1 MNVVAF
7 GEICYMLTPKGENSA
22 QLKNNKNINYAQST
36 ASEWIRYPATEGRT
50 PIRILWTRRC
60 ITKRAALKTLA
71 SHYRVHNMQRQPG
84 CPTHALLIAITP
96 RRRLNTPSPA
106 APTEDM
112 DSSCHRGSTWGSYSD
127 STWNTP
133 FAAYH
138 IEVRNKWDSWDSRGL
153 SRTQGNIEETGN
165 DKGARN
171 NMGTSCD
178 KGILSDKGGPSNTVV
193 LDSRAVAYRGSRF
206 FDDMGMSIYKILR
219 RMASQEDK
227 KKFYCREWAF
237 QKLAHCLDQRPVS
250 KTCGALLLGGP
261 GCGKTTF
268 CSELCW
274 PSQGPASRQQRA
286 LNRRLLCYHFL
297 QGHNE
302 KSLSLSEFV
311 RSLVT
316 QILNHSTESHKER
329 SMRRR
334 LAQESQKVDEA
345 GKCLSPKLVKNISY
359 EQNLSENCN
368 VPQESLYSNVFPEI
382 VASPSGDAKR
392 SSETPPIPSLPVNP
406 RTIIADAYLEKLKSD
421 PEIQIA
427 LRAKNI
433 ETNPDD
439 CLKRALLFPLLE
451 IDPPK
456 TSLFILIDSID
467 EHSFVYSN
475 STLTRS
481 KPRERSSQSKTIA
494 ELLANHHHL
503 FPQWLLLVCT
513 ARKQSKSIAKM
524 FTGFRKLSLDDL
536 RKSQVVRDVQQYI
549 LARLDQENS
558 LRQHISRDTAE
569 MLNQLHI
576 KSNGCFLYLEKVLDG
591 VSDNFIVL
599 REVREIPGTLNGLYL
614 WLCQRLFNRRQ
625 FAKVQPI
632 LNVILAAKCALSEPL
647 LFDIIKVYSPKMS
660 YDDFKKRFHLI
671 RRVIVVSKSGAMRL
685 FHHSFAEWLL
695 DIKHCTQKYLCNIF
709 HGHCILAMYYTL
721 HAKLL
726 NNQEIYDYA
735 FHLTRMEQYLSEKPS
750 QKWEN
755 SLEKTSTEIYSD
767 LKALQELTKNYEK
780 ELTYEME
787 NLETSFVET
796 ENSQNVDDSQANP
809 EVDDVKNESKFESIN
824 LKSPSSERNPIYA
837 EISKIKKGKRTKNT
851 NLPLESSPLQNDFNS
866 SATNSSTLQESTSKS
881 PLDVHTLTVLWLID
895 SGCNVEECLLEG
907 NEMAGV
913 NFGAFLPTDPK
924 VLKLL
929 LESGAMEQ
937 TDLDGCEYESQMSL
951 ASTSSE
957 QSPEPL
963 FDVHDLHGQAAL
975 HVAARLGQAQVVK
988 VLLEAG
994 ANADQADVDGWT
1006 PLRAA
1011 AWGGA
1016 ILRLVVELLVRHSCA
1031 LDSVD
1036 AENRT
1041 ALRAAAWSGHEEIV
1055 KILLQNGAN
1064 VNLTDHEGRTAL
1076 IAAAYMGH
1084 SEIVEHLLNFG
1095 ADINHADADGRTALS
1110 VAALCAPR
1118 SPGVNVVSTLL
1129 ERGATVDHKDKEGMT
1144 PLLVAA
1150 FEGHRDVC
1158 ELLLENEGD
1167 VDHCDHGGRSPLWAA
1182 ASMGHAPVV
1191 ALLLFWGCCIDS
1203 MDSEGRTVLSVAAA
1217 QGCVEVVRQLLDRGL
1232 DEQHRDNSGWTPL
1245 HYSAF
1250 EGHQEVCEALLEAG
1264 ARVDETDNEGKAP
1277 LALAAQGYFIQQ
1289 GANVETRDLEGR
1301 TPLHV
1306 SAWQGHTEMVN
1317 LLLTYGKAQVDACD
1331 LENRT
1336 ALHSASW
1343 QGHSDIVKML
1353 LEHGALPDHTC
1364 NQGATA
1370 LGIAAQEGHELCVV
1384 ALLEHG
1390 ADPNHSDACG
1400 RNALRVAAKSGHRGV
1415 VRLLEEYNA
1424 RSHKMAHTSS
1434 SANSITSASTAETKP
1449 SCAILYPGTGGV
1461 SDWSDQQRR
1470 SMVSLGNHSSNSKS
1484 SSNLTGSSHSSRH
1497 GDRQRETTQ
1506 STQPMSFTQQLQQCS
1521 RGGKTRPLSKL
1532 LSPLQSEPQSPIYAS
1547 PPLSPVHDAPN
1558 MFGAMNIYQPV
1569 LRHNNF
1575 AKAPDTHFARD
1586 THMRIILGN
1595 SSSSPFS
1602 KDKKSD
1608 QTENSNSKSSSF
1620 CFFDSNQKP
1629 KRNGIVTNPALRLVA
1644 NVKNGLDTAAA
1655 NLRKSASGANPASK
1669 TNSFHWRKET
1679 PL

>member
-1 MNVVAF
+1 MTN
-7 GEICYMLTPKGENSA
+7 
-22 QLKNNKNINYAQST
+22 
-36 ASEWIRYPATEGRT
+36 
-50 PIRILWTRRC
+50 
-60 ITKRAALKTLA
+60 
-71 SHYRVHNMQRQPG
+71 
-84 CPTHALLIAITP
+84 
-96 RRRLNTPSPA
+96 
-106 APTEDM
+106 ED
-112 DSSCHRGSTWGSYSD
+112 R
-127 STWNTP
+127 
-133 FAAYH
+133 
-138 IEVRNKWDSWDSRGL
+138 
-153 SRTQGNIEETGN
+153 
-165 DKGARN
+165 
-171 NMGTSCD
+171 
-178 KGILSDKGGPSNTVV
+178 
-193 LDSRAVAYRGSRF
+193 
-206 FDDMGMSIYKILR
+206 
-219 RMASQEDK
+219 
-227 KKFYCREWAF
+227 KKFHCREWAF
-237 QKLAHCLDQRPVS
+237 QKLSHCLDQRPIS

-274 PSQGPASRQQRA
+274 PSQGPSGRQQRA

-329 SMRRR
+329 SMRRK
-334 LAQESQKVDEA
+334 LAETEKNEA
-345 GKCLSPKLVKNISY
+345 VKNEKITNSDC
-359 EQNLSENCN
+359 LTLDSESDYSLKTADNSL
-368 VPQESLYSNVFPEI
+368 QENFYSNVNVLDKKEKNVPNL
-382 VASPSGDAKR
+382 
-392 SSETPPIPSLPVNP
+392 PINP
-406 RTIIADAYLEKLKSD
+406 RTLIADAYLDKLKSD
-421 PEIQIA
+421 SEIQIA

-433 ETNPDD
+433 ENNPDD

-481 KPRERSSQSKTIA
+481 KPRERSSQSRTIA

-614 WLCQRLFNRRQ
+614 WLSQRLFNRRQ
-625 FAKVQPI
+625 FAKVQPL
-632 LNVILAAKCALSEPL
+632 LNVILAAKCALNETL
-647 LFDIIKVYSPKMS
+647 LYDIVKIYNNKITLE
-660 YDDFKKRFHLI
+660 DFKKRFYLLRRILI
-671 RRVIVVSKSGAMRL
+671 VSRNGTIRL
-685 FHHSFAEWLL
+685 FHHSFSEWLL

-721 HAKLL
+721 HAKYL

-735 FHLTRMEQYLSEKPS
+735 FHLTRMEQYLNEKPENKTNLVYKMS
-750 QKWEN
+750 QERN
-755 SLEKTSTEIYSD
+755 AITDSLEKTNTEIYSD
-767 LKALQELTKNYEK
+767 LKALRELVKN
-780 ELTYEME
+780 
-787 NLETSFVET
+787 ET
-796 ENSQNVDDSQANP
+796 ENLDNIENLDLDDNQEKLDSSFIENTQQSTEN
-809 EVDDVKNESKFESIN
+809 NESF
-824 LKSPSSERNPIYA
+824 PIYA
-837 EISKIKKGKRTKNT
+837 EIKKEKTQKHHHHHRKDKKSIESIEIKPDNT
-851 NLPLESSPLQNDFNS
+851 QNPNLTQPNQN
-866 SATNSSTLQESTSKS
+866 LI
-881 PLDVHTLTVLWLID
+881 DVHTLTVLWMIL

-924 VLKLL
+924 VMRLL
-929 LESGAMEQ
+929 LEAGAVEQ
-937 TDLDGCEYESQMSL
+937 GDSEGCDYESQISL
-951 ASTSSE
+951 ATTSSE
-957 QSPEPL
+957 PSPEPI
-963 FDVHDLHGQAAL
+963 FDLQDIHGQAAL
-975 HVAARLGQAQVVK
+975 HVAARLGQAHVVK

-1011 AWGGA
+1011 AWGGHTE
-1016 ILRLVVELLVRHSCA
+1016 VVELLVKHGCT
-1031 LDSVD
+1031 LDSMD

-1055 KILLQNGAN
+1055 RILLQNGAK

-1084 SEIVEHLLNFG
+1084 SEIVEHLLDFG
-1095 ADINHADADGRTALS
+1095 ANINHADADGRTALS

-1118 SPGVNVVSTLL
+1118 SPGTSVVSTLL
-1129 ERGATVDHKDKEGMT
+1129 ERNASVDHKDNEGMT
-1144 PLLVAA
+1144 PLLVAS
-1150 FEGHRDVC
+1150 FEGHKDVC
-1158 ELLLENEGD
+1158 ELLLENEAD
-1167 VDHCDHGGRSPLWAA
+1167 VDHCDNSGRSPLWAA

-1245 HYSAF
+1245 HYAAF
-1250 EGHQEVCEALLEAG
+1250 EGHQDVCEALLEAG
-1264 ARVDETDNEGKAP
+1264 ARIEETDNEGKAP
-1277 LALAAQGYFIQQ
+1277 LVLAAQGGHTALVNAFLEKHKAPCDQRPHDGKTALRLAALEGHYDVVQLLMSNGADIDSKDADGRSTLYVLSLDNRLAMAKYFIQQ
-1289 GANVETRDLEGR
+1289 GGDVETRDLEGR

-1306 SAWQGHTEMVN
+1306 ASWQGHTEMVS
-1317 LLLTYGKAQVDACD
+1317 LLLTVGRADVDACD

-1343 QGHSDIVKML
+1343 QGHSDIVKLL
-1353 LEHGALPDHTC
+1353 LENGAIPDHTC

-1415 VRLLEEYNA
+1415 VRLLEEYNV
-1424 RSHKMAHTSS
+1424 RSHKTTAHTSS
-1434 SANSITSASTAETKP
+1434 SANSITTSGSAESKP
-1449 SCAILYPGTGGV
+1449 MNLYPGVEWGE
-1461 SDWSDQQRR
+1461 QQRR

-1484 SSNLTGSSHSSRH
+1484 SSNLTGSSQSSRH
-1497 GDRQRETTQ
+1497 GERQKVENA
-1506 STQPMSFTQQLQQCS
+1506 QPVQPLSFTQQLQQCS
-1521 RGGKTRPLSKL
+1521 RGAKTRPLSKL

-1547 PPLSPVHDAPN
+1547 PPLSPVHDTPN
-1558 MFGAMNIYQPV
+1558 MFSAMNIYQPV

-1595 SSSSPFS
+1595 SSAGVGN
-1602 KDKKSD
+1602 KNDKKSG
-1608 QTENSNSKSSSF
+1608 SSA
-1620 CFFDSNQKP
+1620 DSSGGNNKQ

-1644 NVKNGLDTAAA
+1644 NVKNGLDNAAA
-1655 NLRKSASGANPASK
+1655 NLRKSASGANPSTK

>member
-1 MNVVAF
+1 
-7 GEICYMLTPKGENSA
+7 
-22 QLKNNKNINYAQST
+22 
-36 ASEWIRYPATEGRT
+36 
-50 PIRILWTRRC
+50 
-60 ITKRAALKTLA
+60 
-71 SHYRVHNMQRQPG
+71 
-84 CPTHALLIAITP
+84 
-96 RRRLNTPSPA
+96 
-106 APTEDM
+106 
-112 DSSCHRGSTWGSYSD
+112 
-127 STWNTP
+127 
-133 FAAYH
+133 
-138 IEVRNKWDSWDSRGL
+138 
-153 SRTQGNIEETGN
+153 
-165 DKGARN
+165 
-171 NMGTSCD
+171 
-178 KGILSDKGGPSNTVV
+178 
-193 LDSRAVAYRGSRF
+193 
-206 FDDMGMSIYKILR
+206 MS
-219 RMASQEDK
+219 QHDDK

-237 QKLAHCLDQRPVS
+237 QKLSHCLDQRPVS
-250 KTCGALLLGGP
+250 KTCGALLLGGS

-274 PSQGPASRQQRA
+274 PSQGPSGRQQRA

-329 SMRRR
+329 SMRRKM
-334 LAQESQKVDEA
+334 AQEAKVEEE
-345 GKCLSPKLVKNISY
+345 KNISY
-359 EQNLSENCN
+359 EQNLSENCSL
-368 VPQESLYSNVFPEI
+368 PQESLYSNVY
-382 VASPSGDAKR
+382 ADSLLSPTLESKKSDV
-392 SSETPPIPSLPVNP
+392 PPIPNLPVNP
-406 RTIIADAYLEKLKSD
+406 RTLIADAYLEKLKSD

-433 ETNPDD
+433 ELNPDD

-625 FAKVQPI
+625 FAKVQQL
-632 LNVILAAKCALSEPL
+632 LNVILAAKCAINEPL
-647 LFDIIKVYSPKMS
+647 LYDIIKVYNPKMS
-660 YDDFKKRFHLI
+660 HDDFKKRFNLL
-671 RRVIVVSKSGAMRL
+671 RRIIVVGKTGAIRL

-721 HAKLL
+721 HAKYL

-735 FHLTRMEQYLSEKPS
+735 FHLTRMEQYLNEKPTQKCPTLMYKLS
-750 QKWEN
+750 QEKHNLSQGEN

-767 LKALQELTKNYEK
+767 LKALQELTKYEEK
-780 ELTYEME
+780 EMTGLD
-787 NLETSFVET
+787 TSFIET
-796 ENSQNVDDSQANP
+796 ENSLE
-809 EVDDVKNESKFESIN
+809 EVTDKFDNIN
-824 LKSPSSERNPIYA
+824 LKSPTVDKNPIYA
-837 EISKIKKGKRTKNT
+837 EVNKVKKSDLSKPHDISA
-851 NLPLESSPLQNDFNS
+851 PAANDAS
-866 SATNSSTLQESTSKS
+866 TVSSTLEASKNA
-881 PLDVHTLTVLWLID
+881 LDVHTLTVLWLIL

-913 NFGAFLPTDPK
+913 NFGAFLPTDQK

-929 LESGAMEQ
+929 LEAGAVEQ
-937 TDLDGCEYESQMSL
+937 TDVEGCEYESQMSL
-951 ASTSSE
+951 ASSSSE

-963 FDVHDLHGQAAL
+963 FDLHDLHGQAAL

-1011 AWGGA
+1011 AWGGHTE
-1016 ILRLVVELLVRHSCA
+1016 VVELLVNHGCV

-1055 KILLQNGAN
+1055 KILLQNGAD

-1084 SEIVEHLLNFG
+1084 SEIVEHLLDFG
-1095 ADINHADADGRTALS
+1095 ADVDHADADGRTALS

-1118 SPGVNVVSTLL
+1118 TPGVNVVSTLL
-1129 ERGATVDHKDKEGMT
+1129 ERCATVDHKDKEGMT
-1144 PLLVAA
+1144 PLLVAS
-1150 FEGHRDVC
+1150 FEGHKDVC
-1158 ELLLENEGD
+1158 ELLLENEAD
-1167 VDHCDHGGRSPLWAA
+1167 VDHCDHSGRSPLWAA

-1245 HYSAF
+1245 HYAAF
-1250 EGHQEVCEALLEAG
+1250 EGHQDVCEALLEAG
-1264 ARVDETDNEGKAP
+1264 ARIDETDNEGKAP
-1277 LALAAQGYFIQQ
+1277 LALAAQGGHAALVSMFLDKYNAPIDQRPHDGKTALRLAALEGHYEVVQLLIAHGADIDSKDADGRSTLYVLALDNRLAMSKYFIQQ
-1289 GANVETRDLEGR
+1289 GADVETRDLEGR

-1306 SAWQGHTEMVN
+1306 SAWQGHTEMVS
-1317 LLLTYGKAQVDACD
+1317 LLLTYGKCQVDACD

-1343 QGHSDIVKML
+1343 QGHSDIVKLL

-1449 SCAILYPGTGGV
+1449 SCAVLYPGNA
-1461 SDWSDQQRR
+1461 DWCEQQRR

-1506 STQPMSFTQQLQQCS
+1506 NSQPMSFTQQLQQCS

-1547 PPLSPVHDAPN
+1547 PPLSPVHDTPN

-1595 SSSSPFS
+1595 ASGAAVGN
-1602 KDKKSD
+1602 KDKKEQSH
-1608 QTENSNSKSSSF
+1608 ESNSKSSS
-1620 CFFDSNQKP
+1620 QKP

-1655 NLRKSASGANPASK
+1655 NLRKSTSGANPSTK

>member
-1 MNVVAF
+1 MA
-7 GEICYMLTPKGENSA
+7 
-22 QLKNNKNINYAQST
+22 
-36 ASEWIRYPATEGRT
+36 
-50 PIRILWTRRC
+50 
-60 ITKRAALKTLA
+60 
-71 SHYRVHNMQRQPG
+71 
-84 CPTHALLIAITP
+84 
-96 RRRLNTPSPA
+96 
-106 APTEDM
+106 ED
-112 DSSCHRGSTWGSYSD
+112 R
-127 STWNTP
+127 
-133 FAAYH
+133 
-138 IEVRNKWDSWDSRGL
+138 
-153 SRTQGNIEETGN
+153 
-165 DKGARN
+165 
-171 NMGTSCD
+171 
-178 KGILSDKGGPSNTVV
+178 
-193 LDSRAVAYRGSRF
+193 
-206 FDDMGMSIYKILR
+206 
-219 RMASQEDK
+219 

-237 QKLAHCLDQRPVS
+237 QKLLHCLDQRPVS
-250 KTCGALLLGGP
+250 KTCGALLLGSS

-274 PSQGPASRQQRA
+274 PSQGPSGRQQRA
-286 LNRRLLCYHFL
+286 LNRRLMCYHFL

-316 QILNHSTESHKER
+316 QILNHSTESHRER
-329 SMRRR
+329 SMRRK
-334 LAQESQKVDEA
+334 LAQDKEKRGEN
-345 GKCLSPKLVKNISY
+345 LMSPKNNISY
-359 EQNLSENCN
+359 EHNLSENCN
-368 VPQESLYSNVFPEI
+368 LPQESLYSNVYSESLL
-382 VASPSGDAKR
+382 SPTLEAKR
-392 SSETPPIPSLPVNP
+392 VPDPVSIPNMPVSP
-406 RTIIADAYLEKLKSD
+406 RTVIADAYLEKLKSD

-433 ETNPDD
+433 ESNPDD

-456 TSLFILIDSID
+456 TSLFLIIDSID
-467 EHSFVYSN
+467 EHSFIYSN

-481 KPRERSSQSKTIA
+481 KPRERSSQSRTIA

-513 ARKQSKSIAKM
+513 AKKQSKSIAKM

-536 RKSQVVRDVQQYI
+536 RKTQVVRDVQQYI

-591 VSDNFIVL
+591 VAENFIVL

-625 FAKVQPI
+625 FAKVQPL
-632 LNVILAAKCALSEPL
+632 LNVILAAKCALNEAL
-647 LFDIIKVYSPKMS
+647 LFDIVKVNNSKITIE
-660 YDDFKKRFHLI
+660 DFKKRFNLLKK
-671 RRVIVVSKSGAMRL
+671 VIVISKNDTIRL

-721 HAKLL
+721 HAKVL

-735 FHLTRMEQYLSEKPS
+735 FHLTRMEQFLTEKPN
-750 QKWEN
+750 QKCPTLMYKFTQEKAGN

-767 LKALQELTKNYEK
+767 LKALQELTKTYEK
-780 ELTYEME
+780 ELAFELNNVETLESSFADT
-787 NLETSFVET
+787 ETSQNNLDET
-796 ENSQNVDDSQANP
+796 NFEAKLEAQFEN
-809 EVDDVKNESKFESIN
+809 IN
-824 LKSPSSERNPIYA
+824 LKSPVSDKNPIYA
-837 EISKIKKGKRTKNT
+837 EVNKLKKTSNQIYKNIEPSAPLMTTSCENNLLVTDYSNTASSLNNTTTSCTMLDGALT
-851 NLPLESSPLQNDFNS
+851 NKTGQHHI
-866 SATNSSTLQESTSKS
+866 
-881 PLDVHTLTVLWLID
+881 LDLHTLTVLWLIN

-913 NFGAFLPTDPK
+913 NFGAFLPTDQK
-924 VLKLL
+924 VLRLL
-929 LESGAMEQ
+929 LEAGAVEQ
-937 TDLDGCEYESQMSL
+937 QDVAGCDYESQMSL

-963 FDVHDLHGQAAL
+963 FDLQDLHGQAAL
-975 HVAARLGQAQVVK
+975 HVASRLGQAQVVK
-988 VLLEAG
+988 VLLESG
-994 ANADQADVDGWT
+994 ANADQADIDGWT

-1011 AWGGA
+1011 AWGGHTE
-1016 ILRLVVELLVRHSCA
+1016 VVELLVQHGCQ

-1055 KILLQNGAN
+1055 KILLQHGAS

-1084 SEIVEHLLNFG
+1084 SEIVDHLLDYG

-1118 SPGVNVVSTLL
+1118 TPGVSVVSTLL

-1144 PLLVAA
+1144 PLLVAS
-1150 FEGHRDVC
+1150 FEGHKDVC
-1158 ELLLENEGD
+1158 ELLLENESD
-1167 VDHCDHGGRSPLWAA
+1167 VDHCDNSGRSPLWAA

-1191 ALLLFWGCCIDS
+1191 ALLLFWGCAIDS

-1245 HYSAF
+1245 HYAAF

-1264 ARVDETDNEGKAP
+1264 ARIDETDNEGKAP
-1277 LALAAQGYFIQQ
+1277 LTLAAQGGHTVLVNLFIDKYNAPVDQRPHDGKTALRLAALEGHYDIVQILISHGGDMDSKDADGRSTLYVLALDNRLAMSKYFLQQ
-1289 GANVETRDLEGR
+1289 GADVETRDLEGR

-1306 SAWQGHTEMVN
+1306 SAWQGHTEMVS
-1317 LLLTYGKAQVDACD
+1317 LLLTYAKAQVDACD

-1343 QGHSDIVKML
+1343 QGHSDIVKIL

-1415 VRLLEEYNA
+1415 VRLLEDYNA
-1424 RSHKMAHTSS
+1424 RSHKINMSAHTSS
-1434 SANSITSASTAETKP
+1434 SANSIASTSTAETKP
-1449 SCAILYPGTGGV
+1449 SSAILYPVGGGE
-1461 SDWSDQQRR
+1461 WIDQQRR

-1497 GDRQRETTQ
+1497 GDRQREQ
-1506 STQPMSFTQQLQQCS
+1506 PQNTQPMSFTQQLQQCS

-1547 PPLSPVHDAPN
+1547 PPLSPVHDSPN
-1558 MFGAMNIYQPV
+1558 NAFGAMNIYQPV

-1575 AKAPDTHFARD
+1575 GKAPDTHFARD

-1595 SSSSPFS
+1595 STNSGIG
-1602 KDKKSD
+1602 KEKKGDDKPEK
-1608 QTENSNSKSSSF
+1608 ESNNKQ
-1620 CFFDSNQKP
+1620 SNQKS

>member
-1 MNVVAF
+1 MK
-7 GEICYMLTPKGENSA
+7 MT
-22 QLKNNKNINYAQST
+22 
-36 ASEWIRYPATEGRT
+36 
-50 PIRILWTRRC
+50 
-60 ITKRAALKTLA
+60 
-71 SHYRVHNMQRQPG
+71 
-84 CPTHALLIAITP
+84 
-96 RRRLNTPSPA
+96 
-106 APTEDM
+106 
-112 DSSCHRGSTWGSYSD
+112 SSD
-127 STWNTP
+127 
-133 FAAYH
+133 
-138 IEVRNKWDSWDSRGL
+138 
-153 SRTQGNIEETGN
+153 
-165 DKGARN
+165 
-171 NMGTSCD
+171 
-178 KGILSDKGGPSNTVV
+178 
-193 LDSRAVAYRGSRF
+193 
-206 FDDMGMSIYKILR
+206 
-219 RMASQEDK
+219 DK
-227 KKFYCREWAF
+227 KKFYCRDWAF
-237 QKLAHCLDQRPVS
+237 QKLSHCLDQRTIS
-250 KTCGALLLGGP
+250 KTCGVLLLGGS

-268 CSELCW
+268 CSELAW
-274 PSQGPASRQQRA
+274 PSTGPSGRQQRA

-329 SMRRR
+329 SIRRK
-334 LAQESQKVDEA
+334 LAQNTARSEVT
-345 GKCLSPKLVKNISY
+345 SPKTDEPKNISY
-359 EQNLSENCN
+359 EGNLSENC
-368 VPQESLYSNVFPEI
+368 VQESLYSNVNAEQLLSPTLESKKSDN
-382 VASPSGDAKR
+382 ASVMQN
-392 SSETPPIPSLPVNP
+392 LPVNP
-406 RTIIADAYLEKLKSD
+406 RTTIADAYLEKLKLD

-433 ETNPDD
+433 ELNPDD

-456 TSLFILIDSID
+456 QSLFILIDSID

-503 FPQWLLLVCT
+503 LPQWLLLVCT
-513 ARKQSKSIAKM
+513 AKKQSKSIAKM

-549 LARLDQENS
+549 LARLDEENS

-591 VSDNFIVL
+591 VSDSFIVL

-625 FAKVQPI
+625 FAKVQPL
-632 LNVILAAKCALSEPL
+632 LNVILAAKCALNESL
-647 LFDIIKVYSPKMS
+647 LHDIIKVYNPKITHE
-660 YDDFKKRFHLI
+660 DFKKRFGLLK
-671 RRVIVVSKSGAMRL
+671 RVIVVSKSGIIRL
-685 FHHSFAEWLL
+685 FHHSFADWLL
-695 DIKHCTQKYLCNIF
+695 DIKHCTQKFLCNIF
-709 HGHCILAMYYTL
+709 YGHCILAMYYTL

-735 FHLTRMEQYLSEKPS
+735 FHLTRMEQFLAEKPS
-750 QKWEN
+750 PKCPTLYKLTQESKN
-755 SLEKTSTEIYSD
+755 SNTLGTDSLEKSSTEIYAD
-767 LKALQELTKNYEK
+767 LKALQELTKHYEK
-780 ELTYEME
+780 DLNFELE
-787 NLETSFVET
+787 NLQLDTSFIETETS
-796 ENSQNVDDSQANP
+796 QNNLDSEKN
-809 EVDDVKNESKFESIN
+809 DVNVI
-824 LKSPSSERNPIYA
+824 LKSPTSEKDPIYA
-837 EISKIKKGKRTKNT
+837 SVNKIKKKEPPPTQPPDEQNACGPNDNDVPDVEDKQPT
-851 NLPLESSPLQNDFNS
+851 NLDQLHKMSDLTHKSTPINLDSVPNDLN
-866 SATNSSTLQESTSKS
+866 ASTASNNLDNAAKS
-881 PLDVHTLTVLWLID
+881 QGFDVHTLTVLWLIF
-895 SGCNVEECLLEG
+895 SGAHVEECLLEG
-907 NEMAGV
+907 NEMSGI
-913 NFGAFLPTDPK
+913 NFGAFLPTDQK

-929 LESGAMEQ
+929 LEAGAVEQ
-937 TDLDGCEYESQMSL
+937 VDADGCEYESQMSL
-951 ASTSSE
+951 VSSSSE
-957 QSPEPL
+957 ESPEPL
-963 FDVHDLHGQAAL
+963 FDLQDIHGQAAL

-1011 AWGGA
+1011 AWGGHTE
-1016 ILRLVVELLVRHSCA
+1016 VVELLVKHGCV
-1031 LDSVD
+1031 LDSMD

-1055 KILLQNGAN
+1055 KILLQNGSN

-1084 SEIVEHLLNFG
+1084 SEIVDHLLDYG

-1118 SPGVNVVSTLL
+1118 YSGEQKSPGTSVVATLL
-1129 ERGATVDHKDKEGMT
+1129 ERGAEVDHKDKEGMT
-1144 PLLVAA
+1144 PLLVAS
-1150 FEGHRDVC
+1150 FEGHKDVC
-1158 ELLLENEGD
+1158 ELLLENEAD

-1232 DEQHRDNSGWTPL
+1232 DELHRDNSGWTPL
-1245 HYSAF
+1245 HYAAF
-1250 EGHQEVCEALLEAG
+1250 EGHHDVCEALLEAG
-1264 ARVDETDNEGKAP
+1264 ARIDETDNEGKAP
-1277 LALAAQGYFIQQ
+1277 LALAAQGGHTNLVNLFIDKYGAPVNQRPHDGKTALRLAALEGHYDIVQILIAHGADVDVKDADGRSTLYVLALDNRLAMSKYFIQQ
-1289 GANVETRDLEGR
+1289 GADVETRDLEGR
-1301 TPLHV
+1301 TSLHV
-1306 SAWQGHTEMVN
+1306 SAWQGHTEMVA

-1415 VRLLEEYNA
+1415 VRLLEDYNA
-1424 RSHKMAHTSS
+1424 RTHQKAAHTSS

-1449 SCAILYPGTGGV
+1449 SCAVLYPGT
-1461 SDWSDQQRR
+1461 SEWSDQQRR
-1470 SMVSLGNHSSNSKS
+1470 SMISLGNHSSNSKS
-1484 SSNLTGSSHSSRH
+1484 SSNLTNSSHSSRH
-1497 GDRQRETTQ
+1497 GDRPRDTTQ
-1506 STQPMSFTQQLQQCS
+1506 NTQPMSFTQQLQQCS

-1547 PPLSPVHDAPN
+1547 PPLSPVHDVSSN
-1558 MFGAMNIYQPV
+1558 IFGAMNIYQPV

-1595 SSSSPFS
+1595 SSNSAYG
-1602 KDKKSD
+1602 KDKKGDASEAGN
-1608 QTENSNSKSSSF
+1608 TKSRQEHS
-1620 CFFDSNQKP
+1620 
-1629 KRNGIVTNPALRLVA
+1629 IVLNC
-1644 NVKNGLDTAAA
+1644 
-1655 NLRKSASGANPASK
+1655 
-1669 TNSFHWRKET
+1669 
-1679 PL
+1679 

>member
-1 MNVVAF
+1 M
-7 GEICYMLTPKGENSA
+7 
-22 QLKNNKNINYAQST
+22 
-36 ASEWIRYPATEGRT
+36 AT
-50 PIRILWTRRC
+50 
-60 ITKRAALKTLA
+60 
-71 SHYRVHNMQRQPG
+71 
-84 CPTHALLIAITP
+84 
-96 RRRLNTPSPA
+96 
-106 APTEDM
+106 
-112 DSSCHRGSTWGSYSD
+112 
-127 STWNTP
+127 
-133 FAAYH
+133 
-138 IEVRNKWDSWDSRGL
+138 
-153 SRTQGNIEETGN
+153 
-165 DKGARN
+165 
-171 NMGTSCD
+171 
-178 KGILSDKGGPSNTVV
+178 
-193 LDSRAVAYRGSRF
+193 
-206 FDDMGMSIYKILR
+206 
-219 RMASQEDK
+219 QEDK

-316 QILNHSTESHKER
+316 QILNHSTESHRER
-329 SMRRR
+329 SIRRR
-334 LAQESQKVDEA
+334 IAQEAQKTDEA
-345 GKCLSPKLVKNISY
+345 GKSLSPKLVKNISY
-359 EQNLSENCN
+359 EQNLSDNCSLPPEN
-368 VPQESLYSNVFPEI
+368 LYSNVYSENLL
-382 VASPSGDAKR
+382 SPSLESKK
-392 SSETPPIPSLPVNP
+392 SHETPPIPSLPINP
-406 RTIIADAYLEKLKSD
+406 RTVIADAYLEKLKSD

-433 ETNPDD
+433 ELNPDD

-475 STLTRS
+475 STLTRC

-591 VSDNFIVL
+591 VSDSFIVL

-625 FAKVQPI
+625 FAKVQPL
-632 LNVILAAKCALSEPL
+632 LNVILAAKCALNDAL
-647 LFDIIKVYSPKMS
+647 LYDIIKVYNPKVTS
-660 YDDFKKRFHLI
+660 EDFKKRYHLL
-671 RRVIVVSKSGAMRL
+671 RRVVVVSKGGTIRL

-721 HAKLL
+721 HAKVL

-735 FHLTRMEQYLSEKPS
+735 FHLTRMEQYLSEKPNQKCPTLMCKLTQEKNNAIS
-750 QKWEN
+750 QGDN

-767 LKALQELTKNYEK
+767 LKALQELTKNYER
-780 ELTYEME
+780 ELNLDTD

-796 ENSQNVDDSQANP
+796 EASQNNLDDCQFNLDLSLNKLEQKYEN
-809 EVDDVKNESKFESIN
+809 IN
-824 LKSPSSERNPIYA
+824 IKSPVSDKNPIYA
-837 EISKIKKGKRTKNT
+837 EINKSKKGKHHPKGKDMAQSIEN
-851 NLPLESSPLQNDFNS
+851 NALQNDLS
-866 SATNSSTLQESTSKS
+866 LSTSQDATKS
-881 PLDVHTLTVLWLID
+881 ALDNHTLTVLWLIN

-913 NFGAFLPTDPK
+913 NFGAFLPTDQK

-929 LESGAMEQ
+929 LEAGAVEQ
-937 TDLDGCEYESQMSL
+937 SDADGCDYESQMSL

-963 FDVHDLHGQAAL
+963 FDIHDMHGQAAL

-994 ANADQADVDGWT
+994 ANSDQADVDGWT

-1011 AWGGA
+1011 AWGGHTE
-1016 ILRLVVELLVRHSCA
+1016 VVELLVKHGCV

-1055 KILLQNGAN
+1055 KILLQNGAS

-1084 SEIVEHLLNFG
+1084 AEIVEHLLNFG

-1118 SPGVNVVSTLL
+1118 TPGASVVATLL
-1129 ERGATVDHKDKEGMT
+1129 ERGATVDHRDKEGMT
-1144 PLLVAA
+1144 PLLVAS

-1158 ELLLENEGD
+1158 ELLLENEAD

-1245 HYSAF
+1245 HYAAF
-1250 EGHQEVCEALLEAG
+1250 EGHLDVCEALLEAG

-1277 LALAAQGYFIQQ
+1277 LALAAQGGHTVLVNLFIDKYNAPVDQRPHDGKTALRLAALEGHYDIVQILVSNAADIDSKDADGRSTLYVLALDNRLAMSKYFLQQ
-1289 GANVETRDLEGR
+1289 GADVETRDLEGR

-1306 SAWQGHTEMVN
+1306 SSWQGHTEMVT

-1353 LEHGALPDHTC
+1353 LEHGAMPDHTC

-1424 RSHKMAHTSS
+1424 RSHKVAHTSS

-1449 SCAILYPGTGGV
+1449 SCAILYPSGSTG
-1461 SDWSDQQRR
+1461 DWSDQQRR

-1484 SSNLTGSSHSSRH
+1484 SSNLTGSSQSSRH
-1497 GDRQRETTQ
+1497 GDRQRENVQ
-1506 STQPMSFTQQLQQCS
+1506 NIQPMSFTQQLQQCT

-1547 PPLSPVHDAPN
+1547 PPLSPVNDPPN
-1558 MFGAMNIYQPV
+1558 VFDSFLGAMNIYQPV

-1595 SSSSPFS
+1595 TSGSPFS
-1602 KDKKSD
+1602 KDKKSETAQD
-1608 QTENSNSKSSSF
+1608 TQNSKS
-1620 CFFDSNQKP
+1620 SNQKP

-1644 NVKNGLDTAAA
+1644 NVKNGLDSAAA
-1655 NLRKSASGANPASK
+1655 NLRKSTSGANPASK

>member
-1 MNVVAF
+1 
-7 GEICYMLTPKGENSA
+7 
-22 QLKNNKNINYAQST
+22 
-36 ASEWIRYPATEGRT
+36 
-50 PIRILWTRRC
+50 
-60 ITKRAALKTLA
+60 
-71 SHYRVHNMQRQPG
+71 
-84 CPTHALLIAITP
+84 
-96 RRRLNTPSPA
+96 
-106 APTEDM
+106 
-112 DSSCHRGSTWGSYSD
+112 
-127 STWNTP
+127 
-133 FAAYH
+133 
-138 IEVRNKWDSWDSRGL
+138 
-153 SRTQGNIEETGN
+153 
-165 DKGARN
+165 
-171 NMGTSCD
+171 
-178 KGILSDKGGPSNTVV
+178 
-193 LDSRAVAYRGSRF
+193 
-206 FDDMGMSIYKILR
+206 
-219 RMASQEDK
+219 MAMHEDK

-334 LAQESQKVDEA
+334 LAQEASKVEEP
-345 GKCLSPKLVKNISY
+345 GKSLSSPKEHSDTSSL
-359 EQNLSENCN
+359 
-368 VPQESLYSNVFPEI
+368 PQEHLYSNVYVENI
-382 VASPSGDAKR
+382 LSPSLESKK
-392 SSETPPIPSLPVNP
+392 SVEVPPIPSLPVNP
-406 RTIIADAYLEKLKSD
+406 RTVIADAYLEKLKSD

-433 ETNPDD
+433 EMNPDD

-481 KPRERSSQSKTIA
+481 KPRDRTSQSKTIA

-591 VSDNFIVL
+591 VSDSFIVL

-625 FAKVQPI
+625 FSKVQPL
-632 LNVILAAKCALSEPL
+632 LNVILAAKCVLSEAL
-647 LFDIIKVYSPKMS
+647 LFDIIKVYNPKVTAE
-660 YDDFKKRFHLI
+660 DFKKRFHLL
-671 RRVIVVSKSGAMRL
+671 RRVIVVSKGGAIRL

-695 DIKHCTQKYLCNIF
+695 DIKHCTQKYLCNIH

-726 NNQEIYDYA
+726 SNQEIYDYA
-735 FHLTRMEQYLSEKPS
+735 FHLTRMEQYLGEKPS
-750 QKWEN
+750 QKCPTLVYKLSQEKGSTSQGEN

-780 ELTYEME
+780 ELSYDMD

-796 ENSQNVDDSQANP
+796 DNSQNNLEDSPFTLDQP
-809 EVDDVKNESKFESIN
+809 KVESKFETPN
-824 LKSPSSERNPIYA
+824 MKSPVSDKNPIYA
-837 EISKIKKGKRTKNT
+837 EINKSKK
-851 NLPLESSPLQNDFNS
+851 
-866 SATNSSTLQESTSKS
+866 TSKPKPAEMTTS
-881 PLDVHTLTVLWLID
+881 LETNTGKELQAPLSVAPSAPPEADSRNPLDLHTLVVLWLIN
-895 SGCNVEECLLEG
+895 SGANVEECLLEG

-913 NFGAFLPTDPK
+913 NFGAFLPTDQK
-924 VLKLL
+924 VLRLL
-929 LESGAMEQ
+929 LEAGAVEQ
-937 TDLDGCEYESQMSL
+937 VDVDGCDYESQMSL

-963 FDVHDLHGQAAL
+963 FDMHDIHGQAAL

-1011 AWGGA
+1011 AWGGHTE
-1016 ILRLVVELLVRHSCA
+1016 VVELLVKHGCS

-1055 KILLQNGAN
+1055 KILLEHGAD

-1084 SEIVEHLLNFG
+1084 SEIVEHLLNYG

-1118 SPGVNVVSTLL
+1118 QPGVNVVSTLL

-1144 PLLVAA
+1144 PLLVAS

-1158 ELLLENEGD
+1158 ELLLENEAD
-1167 VDHCDHGGRSPLWAA
+1167 VDHCDHSGRSPLWAA

-1245 HYSAF
+1245 HYAAF
-1250 EGHQEVCEALLEAG
+1250 EGHLDVCEALLEAG

-1277 LALAAQGYFIQQ
+1277 LALSAQGGHTALVNMFIEKYNAPVDQRPHDGKTALRLAALEGHYDIVQILLSHGADIDSKDADGRSTLYVLALDNRLAMSKYFIQQ
-1289 GANVETRDLEGR
+1289 GADVETRDLEGR

-1306 SAWQGHTEMVN
+1306 SSWQGHTEMVS

-1343 QGHSDIVKML
+1343 QGHSDIVKIL
-1353 LEHGALPDHTC
+1353 LENGAVPDHTC

-1449 SCAILYPGTGGV
+1449 SCAILYPGIGGGGGG
-1461 SDWSDQQRR
+1461 DWTDQQRR

-1484 SSNLTGSSHSSRH
+1484 SSNLTGSSQSSRH
-1497 GDRQRETTQ
+1497 GDLQRGENTQ
-1506 STQPMSFTQQLQQCS
+1506 NTQPLSFTQQLQQCT

-1595 SSSSPFS
+1595 TGSSPFT
-1602 KDKKSD
+1602 KEKKSD
-1608 QTENSNSKSSSF
+1608 QSHFENSNPKSKLFSGGGAPSAAAGGGGAGG
-1620 CFFDSNQKP
+1620 KP

>member
-1 MNVVAF
+1 M
-7 GEICYMLTPKGENSA
+7 
-22 QLKNNKNINYAQST
+22 
-36 ASEWIRYPATEGRT
+36 
-50 PIRILWTRRC
+50 
-60 ITKRAALKTLA
+60 TKTMAA
-71 SHYRVHNMQRQPG
+71 
-84 CPTHALLIAITP
+84 
-96 RRRLNTPSPA
+96 
-106 APTEDM
+106 
-112 DSSCHRGSTWGSYSD
+112 
-127 STWNTP
+127 
-133 FAAYH
+133 
-138 IEVRNKWDSWDSRGL
+138 
-153 SRTQGNIEETGN
+153 
-165 DKGARN
+165 
-171 NMGTSCD
+171 
-178 KGILSDKGGPSNTVV
+178 
-193 LDSRAVAYRGSRF
+193 
-206 FDDMGMSIYKILR
+206 
-219 RMASQEDK
+219 QEDK
-227 KKFYCREWAF
+227 KKFHCREWAF

-261 GCGKTTF
+261 GCGKTTL

-316 QILNHSTESHKER
+316 QILNHSTESHRER
-329 SMRRR
+329 SIRRR
-334 LAQESQKVDEA
+334 IAQESRKDESND
-345 GKCLSPKLVKNISY
+345 C
-359 EQNLSENCN
+359 C
-368 VPQESLYSNVFPEI
+368 VPNEHLYSNVYSDKALDLLET
-382 VASPSGDAKR
+382 K
-392 SSETPPIPSLPVNP
+392 TPPVPSLPVNP
-406 RTIIADAYLEKLKSD
+406 RTVIADAYLEKLKSD

-433 ETNPDD
+433 ELNPDD

-475 STLTRS
+475 STLTRC

-591 VSDNFIVL
+591 VSDSFIVL

-625 FAKVQPI
+625 FAKVQPL
-632 LNVILAAKCALSEPL
+632 LNVILAAKCALNEVL
-647 LFDIIKVYSPKMS
+647 LYDIIKVYNPKIGS
-660 YDDFKKRFHLI
+660 EDFKKRYHLLK
-671 RRVIVVSKSGAMRL
+671 RVVIVSKGGTVRL

-721 HAKLL
+721 HAKAL

-735 FHLTRMEQYLSEKPS
+735 FHLTRMEQYLGEKPNQKCPTLACKLTRDKNNGSS
-750 QKWEN
+750 QGENN

-767 LKALQELTKNYEK
+767 LKALRELSKTEEK
-780 ELTYEME
+780 ESDGE

-796 ENSQNVDDSQANP
+796 ETGQNNLDECSSNLIKIERQYENIKSPAS
-809 EVDDVKNESKFESIN
+809 EKNE
-824 LKSPSSERNPIYA
+824 NPIYA
-837 EISKIKKGKRTKNT
+837 EIDKSKKTRNQRDDGV
-851 NLPLESSPLQNDFNS
+851 
-866 SATNSSTLQESTSKS
+866 ATPKTAFDL
-881 PLDVHTLTVLWLID
+881 HTLTVLWMID

-913 NFGAFLPTDPK
+913 NFGAFLPTDQK
-924 VLKLL
+924 VMKLL
-929 LESGAMEQ
+929 LEAGAVEQ
-937 TDLDGCEYESQMSL
+937 IDADGCDYESQMSL
-951 ASTSSE
+951 ATTSSE

-963 FDVHDLHGQAAL
+963 FDLHDMHGQAAL

-988 VLLEAG
+988 VLLENG

-1011 AWGGA
+1011 AWGGHTE
-1016 ILRLVVELLVRHSCA
+1016 VVELLVQHGCA

-1036 AENRT
+1036 AEHRT

-1055 KILLQNGAN
+1055 KILLRRGADAN
-1064 VNLTDHEGRTAL
+1064 STDHEGRTAL

-1084 SEIVEHLLNFG
+1084 SDIVEHLLNAG
-1095 ADINHADADGRTALS
+1095 ADVDHADADGRTALS

-1118 SPGVNVVSTLL
+1118 APGASVVATLL
-1129 ERGATVDHKDKEGMT
+1129 ERSATVDHRDKEGMT
-1144 PLLVAA
+1144 PLLVAS
-1150 FEGHRDVC
+1150 FEGHKEVC
-1158 ELLLENEGD
+1158 ELLLENEAD

-1250 EGHQEVCEALLEAG
+1250 EGHVDVCEALLEAG
-1264 ARVDETDNEGKAP
+1264 AKIDETDNEGKAP
-1277 LALAAQGYFIQQ
+1277 LALASQGGHTALVNLFIDRYNAPVDQRPHDGKTALRLAALEGHYDIVQILASHGADLDSKDADGRSTLYVLALDNRLAMSKYFVQQ
-1289 GANVETRDLEGR
+1289 GADVETRDLEGR

-1306 SAWQGHTEMVN
+1306 SSWQGHTEMVS
-1317 LLLTYGKAQVDACD
+1317 LLLAYGKAQVDACD
-1331 LENRT
+1331 AENRT

-1343 QGHSDIVKML
+1343 QGHGDIVKLL
-1353 LEHGALPDHTC
+1353 LEHGAVPDHTC

-1370 LGIAAQEGHELCVV
+1370 LGIAAQEGHEACVV
-1384 ALLEHG
+1384 ALLEYG

-1415 VRLLEEYNA
+1415 VKLLEDYNA
-1424 RSHKMAHTSS
+1424 RSHKVAHTSS

-1449 SCAILYPGTGGV
+1449 SCAILYPTGGT

-1484 SSNLTGSSHSSRH
+1484 SSNLTGSSQSSRH
-1497 GDRQRETTQ
+1497 GDRPREIVQTTTQ
-1506 STQPMSFTQQLQQCS
+1506 PLSFTQQLQQCT

-1547 PPLSPVHDAPN
+1547 PPLSPVNDTPN
-1558 MFGAMNIYQPV
+1558 VFDSFLGAMNIYQPV

-1586 THMRIILGN
+1586 THMRIILGKERR
-1595 SSSSPFS
+1595 PEAA
-1602 KDKKSD
+1602 
-1608 QTENSNSKSSSF
+1608 TAEAAAG
-1620 CFFDSNQKP
+1620 NQKP

-1644 NVKNGLDTAAA
+1644 NVKNGFDTAAA
-1655 NLRKSASGANPASK
+1655 NLRKSTSGANPASK

>member
-1 MNVVAF
+1 MRRKLANEAKIRHENLQTNERS
-7 GEICYMLTPKGENSA
+7 EI
-22 QLKNNKNINYAQST
+22 
-36 ASEWIRYPATEGRT
+36 
-50 PIRILWTRRC
+50 
-60 ITKRAALKTLA
+60 
-71 SHYRVHNMQRQPG
+71 
-84 CPTHALLIAITP
+84 
-96 RRRLNTPSPA
+96 
-106 APTEDM
+106 
-112 DSSCHRGSTWGSYSD
+112 
-127 STWNTP
+127 
-133 FAAYH
+133 
-138 IEVRNKWDSWDSRGL
+138 
-153 SRTQGNIEETGN
+153 
-165 DKGARN
+165 
-171 NMGTSCD
+171 
-178 KGILSDKGGPSNTVV
+178 
-193 LDSRAVAYRGSRF
+193 LDSESDY
-206 FDDMGMSIYKILR
+206 
-219 RMASQEDK
+219 
-227 KKFYCREWAF
+227 
-237 QKLAHCLDQRPVS
+237 
-250 KTCGALLLGGP
+250 
-261 GCGKTTF
+261 
-268 CSELCW
+268 
-274 PSQGPASRQQRA
+274 
-286 LNRRLLCYHFL
+286 
-297 QGHNE
+297 
-302 KSLSLSEFV
+302 SLSMPK
-311 RSLVT
+311 
-316 QILNHSTESHKER
+316 ES
-329 SMRRR
+329 
-334 LAQESQKVDEA
+334 
-345 GKCLSPKLVKNISY
+345 N
-359 EQNLSENCN
+359 NLG
-368 VPQESLYSNVFPEI
+368 QESLYSNVYAEN
-382 VASPSGDAKR
+382 VL
-392 SSETPPIPSLPVNP
+392 SSSVEKTNQAPPIPNLPVNP
-406 RTIIADAYLEKLKSD
+406 RTLIADAYLEKLKSD
-421 PEIQIA
+421 SEIQIA

-433 ETNPDD
+433 ELNPDD

-467 EHSFVYSN
+467 EHSFIYSN

-481 KPRERSSQSKTIA
+481 KPRERSSQSRTIA

-576 KSNGCFLYLEKVLDG
+576 KRRSGD
-591 VSDNFIVL
+591 
-599 REVREIPGTLNGLYL
+599 PGTLNGLYL
-614 WLCQRLFNRRQ
+614 WLSQRLFNRRQ
-625 FAKVQPI
+625 FAKVQPL
-632 LNVILAAKCALSEPL
+632 LNVILAAKCALTEPL
-647 LFDIIKVYSPKMS
+647 LYDIIKVNNNKMS
-660 YDDFKKRFHLI
+660 LEDFKKRFYLLRRILI
-671 RRVIVVSKSGAMRL
+671 ISKSGTIRL

-721 HAKLL
+721 HAKYLS
-726 NNQEIYDYA
+726 NQEIYDYA
-735 FHLTRMEQYLSEKPS
+735 FHLSRMEQYLNEKPEQRCPNIVYKMNQDRNNYS
-750 QKWEN
+750 GN

-767 LKALQELTKNYEK
+767 LKALQELTKFDSTAYEK
-780 ELTYEME
+780 ELCFGLE
-787 NLETSFVET
+787 NVQTLDTSYVET
-796 ENSQNVDDSQANP
+796 ENSFGQNNLDQCPLNLDLNVARSSDT
-809 EVDDVKNESKFESIN
+809 NEDKFENIN
-824 LKSPSSERNPIYA
+824 LKSPTSDKQPKCPIYA
-837 EISKIKKGKRTKNT
+837 EVRKDKNKIVVDETKINNDLNSGGGENGANT
-851 NLPLESSPLQNDFNS
+851 
-866 SATNSSTLQESTSKS
+866 AKTSV
-881 PLDVHTLTVLWLID
+881 DVHTLTVLWLIF

-924 VLKLL
+924 VMKLL
-929 LESGAMEQ
+929 LEAGAVEQ
-937 TDLDGCEYESQMSL
+937 SDVEGCDYESQISL
-951 ASTSSE
+951 ATTSSE
-957 QSPEPL
+957 PSPEPI
-963 FDVHDLHGQAAL
+963 FDLQDIHGQAAL

-994 ANADQADVDGWT
+994 ANSDQADVDGWT

-1011 AWGGA
+1011 AWGGHTE
-1016 ILRLVVELLVRHSCA
+1016 VVELLVKHGCS
-1031 LDSVD
+1031 LDSMD

-1041 ALRAAAWSGHEEIV
+1041 ALRAASWSGHEEIV

-1084 SEIVEHLLNFG
+1084 SEIVEHLLDFG

-1118 SPGVNVVSTLL
+1118 SPGTSVVATLL
-1129 ERGATVDHKDKEGMT
+1129 ERGLA
-1144 PLLVAA
+1144 
-1150 FEGHRDVC
+1150 DVC
-1158 ELLLENEGD
+1158 ELLLENEAD

-1245 HYSAF
+1245 HYAAF
-1250 EGHQEVCEALLEAG
+1250 EGHQDVCEALVEAG
-1264 ARVDETDNEGKAP
+1264 ARIEETDNEGKAP
-1277 LALAAQGYFIQQ
+1277 LVLAAQGGHTALVNSFLDKYNAPCDQRPHDGKTALRLAALEGHYDVVQILLSNGADINSKDADGRSTLYVLSLDNRLAMAKYFLQQ
-1289 GANVETRDLEGR
+1289 GSDVETRDLEQGR

-1306 SAWQGHTEMVN
+1306 SAWQGHTEMVS
-1317 LLLTYGKAQVDACD
+1317 LLLTCGRAQVDACD

-1343 QGHSDIVKML
+1343 QGHSDIVKLL
-1353 LEHGALPDHTC
+1353 LEHGAVPDHTC

-1370 LGIAAQEGHELCVV
+1370 LGIAAQEGHETCVV

-1415 VRLLEEYNA
+1415 VRLLEEYNI
-1424 RSHKMAHTSS
+1424 RSHKVAAHTSS
-1434 SANSITSASTAETKP
+1434 SANSITSGSTSETKP
-1449 SCAILYPGTGGV
+1449 SSGGGGGGGLYPAAA
-1461 SDWSDQQRR
+1461 DWSDQQRR

-1484 SSNLTGSSHSSRH
+1484 SSNLTGSSQSSRH
-1497 GDRQRETTQ
+1497 GERQREPPPNTQ
-1506 STQPMSFTQQLQQCS
+1506 IQEISLQPLSFTQQLQQCS

-1595 SSSSPFS
+1595 LGNSAGN
-1602 KDKKSD
+1602 KADKKSNAD
-1608 QTENSNSKSSSF
+1608 SNITQSNS
-1620 CFFDSNQKP
+1620 KP

-1644 NVKNGLDTAAA
+1644 NVKNGLDNAAA
-1655 NLRKSASGANPASK
+1655 NLRKSASGANPSQK

>member
-1 MNVVAF
+1 M
-7 GEICYMLTPKGENSA
+7 S
-22 QLKNNKNINYAQST
+22 Q
-36 ASEWIRYPATEGRT
+36 
-50 PIRILWTRRC
+50 
-60 ITKRAALKTLA
+60 
-71 SHYRVHNMQRQPG
+71 H
-84 CPTHALLIAITP
+84 
-96 RRRLNTPSPA
+96 
-106 APTEDM
+106 
-112 DSSCHRGSTWGSYSD
+112 
-127 STWNTP
+127 
-133 FAAYH
+133 
-138 IEVRNKWDSWDSRGL
+138 
-153 SRTQGNIEETGN
+153 
-165 DKGARN
+165 
-171 NMGTSCD
+171 
-178 KGILSDKGGPSNTVV
+178 
-193 LDSRAVAYRGSRF
+193 
-206 FDDMGMSIYKILR
+206 DDR
-219 RMASQEDK
+219 

-237 QKLAHCLDQRPVS
+237 QKLSHCLDQRPVS
-250 KTCGALLLGGP
+250 KTCGALLLGGS

-274 PSQGPASRQQRA
+274 PSQGPSGRQQRA

-311 RSLVT
+311 RSLLT

-329 SMRRR
+329 SMRRKQ
-334 LAQESQKVDEA
+334 AQEKTENSENIDLYTEA
-345 GKCLSPKLVKNISY
+345 LSPTLDKKNEIPP
-359 EQNLSENCN
+359 
-368 VPQESLYSNVFPEI
+368 VPN
-382 VASPSGDAKR
+382 
-392 SSETPPIPSLPVNP
+392 LPVNP
-406 RTIIADAYLEKLKSD
+406 RTLIADAYLEKLKSD

-433 ETNPDD
+433 ELNPDD

-625 FAKVQPI
+625 FAKVQQL
-632 LNVILAAKCALSEPL
+632 LNVILAAKCALNEAL
-647 LFDIIKVYSPKMS
+647 LFDIIKVYNPKITQ
-660 YDDFKKRFHLI
+660 DDFKKRFNLL
-671 RRVIVVSKSGAMRL
+671 RRIIVVSKSGAIRL

-721 HAKLL
+721 HAKFL

-735 FHLTRMEQYLSEKPS
+735 FHLTRMEQYLNEKPTQKCPTLMYKLS
-750 QKWEN
+750 QEKHNLSSQGEN
-755 SLEKTSTEIYSD
+755 SLEKTSTEIYAD
-767 LKALQELTKNYEK
+767 LKALQELTKYEEK
-780 ELTYEME
+780 EVTGA
-787 NLETSFVET
+787 LETSFIET
-796 ENSQNVDDSQANP
+796 ENSLEEITDKFDNV
-809 EVDDVKNESKFESIN
+809 N
-824 LKSPSSERNPIYA
+824 LKSPTADKNPIYA
-837 EISKIKKGKRTKNT
+837 EVNKIKKTEMTKPDDPST
-851 NLPLESSPLQNDFNS
+851 V
-866 SATNSSTLQESTSKS
+866 SSTLEPNKTI
-881 PLDVHTLTVLWLID
+881 DVHTLTVLWLIL

-929 LESGAMEQ
+929 LEAGAVEQ
-937 TDLDGCEYESQMSL
+937 PDVEGCEYESQMSL

-963 FDVHDLHGQAAL
+963 FDLHDLHGQAAL

-994 ANADQADVDGWT
+994 ANADQANVDGWT

-1011 AWGGA
+1011 AWGGHTE
-1016 ILRLVVELLVRHSCA
+1016 VVELLVDHGCA

-1055 KILLQNGAN
+1055 KILLQHGAD

-1084 SEIVEHLLNFG
+1084 SEIVEHLLDFG
-1095 ADINHADADGRTALS
+1095 ADVNHADADGRTALS

-1118 SPGVNVVSTLL
+1118 TPGVNVVSTLL

-1144 PLLVAA
+1144 PLLVAS
-1150 FEGHRDVC
+1150 FEGHKDVC
-1158 ELLLENEGD
+1158 ELLLENEAD
-1167 VDHCDHGGRSPLWAA
+1167 VDHCDHSGRSPLWAA

-1245 HYSAF
+1245 HYAAF
-1250 EGHQEVCEALLEAG
+1250 EGHQDVCEALLEAG
-1264 ARVDETDNEGKAP
+1264 ARIDETDNEGKAP
-1277 LALAAQGYFIQQ
+1277 LALASQGGHAALVSIFLDKYNAPIDQRPHDGKTALRLAALEGHYEVVQLLTTHGADIDSKDADGRSTLYVLALDNRLAMSKYFIQQ
-1289 GANVETRDLEGR
+1289 GADVETRDLEGR

-1306 SAWQGHTEMVN
+1306 SAWQGHTEMVS
-1317 LLLTYGKAQVDACD
+1317 LLLTYGKCQVDACD

-1343 QGHSDIVKML
+1343 QGHSDIVKLL

-1449 SCAILYPGTGGV
+1449 SCAVLYPGNA
-1461 SDWSDQQRR
+1461 DWCDQQRR

-1497 GDRQRETTQ
+1497 GDRQRENSQ
-1506 STQPMSFTQQLQQCS
+1506 NSQPMSFTQQLQQCT

-1547 PPLSPVHDAPN
+1547 PPLSPVHDTPN
-1558 MFGAMNIYQPV
+1558 MFDFTGGMNIYQPV

-1575 AKAPDTHFARD
+1575 AKAPDMHFARD

-1595 SSSSPFS
+1595 SSSALVGKS
-1602 KDKKSD
+1602 DKKND
-1608 QTENSNSKSSSF
+1608 QNQESNSKSSS
-1620 CFFDSNQKP
+1620 QKP

-1655 NLRKSASGANPASK
+1655 NLRKSTSGANPSTK

>member
-1 MNVVAF
+1 MK
-7 GEICYMLTPKGENSA
+7 M
-22 QLKNNKNINYAQST
+22 
-36 ASEWIRYPATEGRT
+36 
-50 PIRILWTRRC
+50 
-60 ITKRAALKTLA
+60 
-71 SHYRVHNMQRQPG
+71 
-84 CPTHALLIAITP
+84 
-96 RRRLNTPSPA
+96 
-106 APTEDM
+106 
-112 DSSCHRGSTWGSYSD
+112 SSG
-127 STWNTP
+127 
-133 FAAYH
+133 
-138 IEVRNKWDSWDSRGL
+138 
-153 SRTQGNIEETGN
+153 
-165 DKGARN
+165 
-171 NMGTSCD
+171 
-178 KGILSDKGGPSNTVV
+178 
-193 LDSRAVAYRGSRF
+193 
-206 FDDMGMSIYKILR
+206 
-219 RMASQEDK
+219 EDK
-227 KKFYCREWAF
+227 KKFYCRDWAF
-237 QKLAHCLDQRPVS
+237 QKLSHCLDQRTVS
-250 KTCGALLLGGP
+250 KTCGVLLLGGS
-261 GCGKTTF
+261 GCGKTTL
-268 CSELCW
+268 CTELAY
-274 PSQGPASRQQRA
+274 PSSGPTGRQQRA

-329 SMRRR
+329 SIRRKQ
-334 LAQESQKVDEA
+334 AAKVLE
-345 GKCLSPKLVKNISY
+345 GGSNNIGY
-359 EQNLSENCN
+359 EQNITSNSEG
-368 VPQESLYSNVFPEI
+368 LYSNI
-382 VASPSGDAKR
+382 SPNTDTKKSIDL
-392 SSETPPIPSLPVNP
+392 PINP
-406 RTIIADAYLEKLKSD
+406 RTTIADAYLEKLKLD

-433 ETNPDD
+433 EQNPDD

-456 TSLFILIDSID
+456 QSLFILIDSID

-503 FPQWLLLVCT
+503 LPQWLLLVCT
-513 ARKQSKSIAKM
+513 AKKQSKSIAKM

-625 FAKVQPI
+625 FSKVQPL
-632 LNVILAAKCALSEPL
+632 LNVILAAKCALSETL
-647 LFDIIKVYSPKMS
+647 LFDIIKVYNPKVTS
-660 YDDFKKRFHLI
+660 EDFKKRFSLL
-671 RRVIVVSKSGAMRL
+671 RRVIIINKIGVISL
-685 FHHSFAEWLL
+685 FHHSFADWLL
-695 DIKHCTQKYLCNIF
+695 DIKHCTQKFLCNIF
-709 HGHCILAMYYTL
+709 NGHCILAMYYTL

-726 NNQEIYDYA
+726 NVQEIYDYA
-735 FHLTRMEQYLSEKPS
+735 FHLTRMEQFLSEKPS
-750 QKWEN
+750 QKCPTLFKLTQDGKN
-755 SLEKTSTEIYSD
+755 TSTLGTDSLEKTSTEIYAD

-780 ELTYEME
+780 DLNYELE
-787 NLETSFVET
+787 NLQLDTSFIETEPSTQQLQLDLELEKNDLNVNVNEIVNLVNARTPASDKDPIYASVNKIKKVET
-796 ENSQNVDDSQANP
+796 NNADAVA
-809 EVDDVKNESKFESIN
+809 VKNDLDNKEPKLQQTNLDQLHKMSDLTQKNTDIN
-824 LKSPSSERNPIYA
+824 LKTSTTNDLNLTSLTSTTTINTLANPQ
-837 EISKIKKGKRTKNT
+837 EQNKNT
-851 NLPLESSPLQNDFNS
+851 SNGF
-866 SATNSSTLQESTSKS
+866 
-881 PLDVHTLTVLWLID
+881 DVHTLTVLWLIY
-895 SGCNVEECLLEG
+895 SGANVEECLLEG
-907 NEMAGV
+907 NEMSGV
-913 NFGAFLPTDPK
+913 NFGAFLPTDQK

-929 LESGAMEQ
+929 LEAGAVEQ
-937 TDLDGCEYESQMSL
+937 QDGEGCGYESQMSL

-963 FDVHDLHGQAAL
+963 FDLQDIHGQAAL

-1011 AWGGA
+1011 AWGGHTE
-1016 ILRLVVELLVRHSCA
+1016 VVELLVKHGCS

-1036 AENRT
+1036 SENRT
-1041 ALRAAAWSGHEEIV
+1041 ALRAASWSGHEEIV
-1055 KILLQNGAN
+1055 RNLLHNGSN

-1084 SEIVEHLLNFG
+1084 SEIVEHLLEFG
-1095 ADINHADADGRTALS
+1095 ADINHPDADGRTALS

-1118 SPGVNVVSTLL
+1118 SPGTSVVSTLL
-1129 ERGATVDHKDKEGMT
+1129 ERGASVDHQDNEGMT
-1144 PLLVAA
+1144 PLLVAS

-1158 ELLLENEGD
+1158 EVLLENEAD
-1167 VDHCDHGGRSPLWAA
+1167 VDHCDRGGRSPLWAA

-1203 MDSEGRTVLSVAAA
+1203 MDAEGRTVLSVAAA

-1232 DEQHRDNSGWTPL
+1232 DELHRDNSGWTPL
-1245 HYSAF
+1245 HYAAF
-1250 EGHQEVCEALLEAG
+1250 EGHHDVCEALLEAG
-1264 ARVDETDNEGKAP
+1264 ARIDETDNEGKAP
-1277 LALAAQGYFIQQ
+1277 LALAAQGGHTVLVNMFIDKYGAPVNQRPHDGKTALRLAALEGHYDIVQILIANGADADVKDADGRSTLYVLALDNRLAMSKYFIQQ
-1289 GANVETRDLEGR
+1289 GADVETRDLEGR

-1306 SAWQGHTEMVN
+1306 SSWQGHTEMVS
-1317 LLLTYGKAQVDACD
+1317 LLLTYGKAQVDATD

-1353 LEHGALPDHTC
+1353 LDHRAMPDHTC

-1400 RNALRVAAKSGHRGV
+1400 RNAMRVAAKSGHRGV
-1415 VRLLEEYNA
+1415 VRLLEDYNA
-1424 RSHKMAHTSS
+1424 RSHQKVAHTSS

-1449 SCAILYPGTGGV
+1449 SCAVLYPG
-1461 SDWSDQQRR
+1461 SSEWPEHQRR
-1470 SMVSLGNHSSNSKS
+1470 STISLGNHSSNSKS
-1484 SSNLTGSSHSSRH
+1484 SSNLTNSSHSSRH
-1497 GDRQRETTQ
+1497 GDRQRGENAQ
-1506 STQPMSFTQQLQQCS
+1506 NTQPMSFTQQLQQCT
-1521 RGGKTRPLSKL
+1521 RGAKTRPLSKL

-1547 PPLSPVHDAPN
+1547 PPLSPVHDISSN
-1558 MFGAMNIYQPV
+1558 IFGAMNIYQPV

-1595 SSSSPFS
+1595 SGNSSAFGS
-1602 KDKKSD
+1602 KTDKKSD
-1608 QTENSNSKSSSF
+1608 NNADNSNSKS
-1620 CFFDSNQKP
+1620 SNQKP
-1629 KRNGIVTNPALRLVA
+1629 KRNGLVSNLNPALRLVA
-1644 NVKNGLDTAAA
+1644 NVKNGLDSAAQ
-1655 NLRKSASGANPASK
+1655 NLRKSTSGNNPSTK

>member
-1 MNVVAF
+1 MA
-7 GEICYMLTPKGENSA
+7 
-22 QLKNNKNINYAQST
+22 
-36 ASEWIRYPATEGRT
+36 
-50 PIRILWTRRC
+50 
-60 ITKRAALKTLA
+60 
-71 SHYRVHNMQRQPG
+71 
-84 CPTHALLIAITP
+84 
-96 RRRLNTPSPA
+96 
-106 APTEDM
+106 ED
-112 DSSCHRGSTWGSYSD
+112 R
-127 STWNTP
+127 
-133 FAAYH
+133 
-138 IEVRNKWDSWDSRGL
+138 
-153 SRTQGNIEETGN
+153 
-165 DKGARN
+165 
-171 NMGTSCD
+171 
-178 KGILSDKGGPSNTVV
+178 
-193 LDSRAVAYRGSRF
+193 
-206 FDDMGMSIYKILR
+206 
-219 RMASQEDK
+219 

-237 QKLAHCLDQRPVS
+237 QKLLHCLDQRPVS
-250 KTCGALLLGGP
+250 KTCGALLLGSS

-274 PSQGPASRQQRA
+274 PSQGPPGRQQRA

-329 SMRRR
+329 SMRRK
-334 LAQESQKVDEA
+334 LSQQKDKTE
-345 GKCLSPKLVKNISY
+345 CISPS
-359 EQNLSENCN
+359 QNASEEKA
-368 VPQESLYSNVFPEI
+368 QESLYSNI
-382 VASPSGDAKR
+382 YAGNLLSPNSEAKR
-392 SSETPPIPSLPVNP
+392 IPDPPPVSNVVPPNP
-406 RTIIADAYLEKLKSD
+406 RTVIADAYLEKLKAD

-467 EHSFVYSN
+467 EHSFIYSN

-481 KPRERSSQSKTIA
+481 KPRERSSQSRTIA

-513 ARKQSKSIAKM
+513 AKKQSKSIAKM

-536 RKSQVVRDVQQYI
+536 RKTQVVRDVQQYI

-591 VSDNFIVL
+591 VAENFIVL

-614 WLCQRLFNRRQ
+614 WLCQRLFNRKQ
-625 FAKVQPI
+625 FARVQPL
-632 LNVILAAKCALSEPL
+632 LNVILAAKCALNEAL
-647 LFDIIKVYSPKMS
+647 LFDVVKMNNS
-660 YDDFKKRFHLI
+660 KMTAEDFRKRFNLLKK
-671 RRVIVVSKSGAMRL
+671 VIVISRNGTIRL

-721 HAKLL
+721 HAKAL
-726 NNQEIYDYA
+726 NNQEIYDYV
-735 FHLTRMEQYLSEKPS
+735 FHLTRMEQFLSEKPNQKCPTLMYKLTQEKS
-750 QKWEN
+750 QNLEEN
-755 SLEKTSTEIYSD
+755 SLDKTSTEIYSD
-767 LKALQELTKNYEK
+767 LRALQELTKTYEK
-780 ELTYEME
+780 ELELNHME
-787 NLETSFVET
+787 ALESSFADT
-796 ENSQNVDDSQANP
+796 DTSQNNLDANF
-809 EVDDVKNESKFESIN
+809 EEKLEAKFENIH
-824 LKSPSSERNPIYA
+824 LKSPVSDKHPIYA
-837 EISKIKKGKRTKNT
+837 EVNKLNKTCNQISKNIEVSTNPIMITSCENNLLVNDYTNTASSSGHNLLTVFDDSVPTKI
-851 NLPLESSPLQNDFNS
+851 SSHPV
-866 SATNSSTLQESTSKS
+866 
-881 PLDVHTLTVLWLID
+881 LDLHTLTVLWLIQ

-913 NFGAFLPTDPK
+913 NFGAFLPTDQK

-929 LESGAMEQ
+929 LEAGAVEQ
-937 TDLDGCEYESQMSL
+937 QDISGCEYESQMSL

-963 FDVHDLHGQAAL
+963 FDLQDLHGQAAL
-975 HVAARLGQAQVVK
+975 HVAARLGQSQVVK
-988 VLLEAG
+988 VLLESG
-994 ANADQADVDGWT
+994 ANANQADIDGWT

-1011 AWGGA
+1011 AWGGHTE
-1016 ILRLVVELLVRHSCA
+1016 VVELLVKHGCQ

-1084 SEIVEHLLNFG
+1084 SEIVDHLLDYG
-1095 ADINHADADGRTALS
+1095 ADINHADADGRTGLS
-1110 VAALCAPR
+1110 VAALCAPKT
-1118 SPGVNVVSTLL
+1118 PGTSVVSTLL

-1144 PLLVAA
+1144 PLLVAS

-1158 ELLLENEGD
+1158 ELLLENEAD
-1167 VDHCDHGGRSPLWAA
+1167 VDHCDNSGRSPLWAA

-1191 ALLLFWGCCIDS
+1191 ALLLFWGCAIDT

-1245 HYSAF
+1245 HYAAF
-1250 EGHQEVCEALLEAG
+1250 EGHHDVCEALLEAG
-1264 ARVDETDNEGKAP
+1264 ARIDETDNEGKAA
-1277 LALAAQGYFIQQ
+1277 LTLAAQGGHITLVNMLLDKYNAPVDQRPHDGKTALRLAALEGHYDIVQILVSHGADLNSKDADGRSTLYVLALDNRLAMSKYLLQQ
-1289 GANVETRDLEGR
+1289 GADVETRDLEGR
-1301 TPLHV
+1301 TSLHV
-1306 SAWQGHTEMVN
+1306 SSWQGHTEMVSM
-1317 LLLTYGKAQVDACD
+1317 LLDYGKAQVDACD

-1343 QGHSDIVKML
+1343 QGHSDIVKIL

-1390 ADPNHSDACG
+1390 ADPNHSDSCG
-1400 RNALRVAAKSGHRGV
+1400 RNALRVAAKSGHRAV
-1415 VRLLEEYNA
+1415 VRLLEDYNA
-1424 RSHKMAHTSS
+1424 TRSSHGHPQASISAHTSS
-1434 SANSITSASTAETKP
+1434 SANSIASTSTVDTKP
-1449 SCAILYPGTGGV
+1449 SSAIMYPIGNG
-1461 SDWSDQQRR
+1461 DWTDQQRR

-1497 GDRQRETTQ
+1497 GDRQKEAQ
-1506 STQPMSFTQQLQQCS
+1506 QNMQPMSFTQQLQQCS

-1547 PPLSPVHDAPN
+1547 PPLSPVHDSSNNA
-1558 MFGAMNIYQPV
+1558 FGAMNIYQPV

-1575 AKAPDTHFARD
+1575 AKVPDTHFARD

-1595 SSSSPFS
+1595 SGNSIFGF
-1602 KDKKSD
+1602 KDKKGED
-1608 QTENSNSKSSSF
+1608 KNDKDSNSKH
-1620 CFFDSNQKP
+1620 SNQKS

-1655 NLRKSASGANPASK
+1655 NLRKSTSGANPASK

>member
-1 MNVVAF
+1 M
-7 GEICYMLTPKGENSA
+7 
-22 QLKNNKNINYAQST
+22 
-36 ASEWIRYPATEGRT
+36 
-50 PIRILWTRRC
+50 
-60 ITKRAALKTLA
+60 
-71 SHYRVHNMQRQPG
+71 
-84 CPTHALLIAITP
+84 
-96 RRRLNTPSPA
+96 
-106 APTEDM
+106 
-112 DSSCHRGSTWGSYSD
+112 
-127 STWNTP
+127 
-133 FAAYH
+133 
-138 IEVRNKWDSWDSRGL
+138 
-153 SRTQGNIEETGN
+153 TQQG
-165 DKGARN
+165 DR
-171 NMGTSCD
+171 
-178 KGILSDKGGPSNTVV
+178 
-193 LDSRAVAYRGSRF
+193 
-206 FDDMGMSIYKILR
+206 
-219 RMASQEDK
+219 

-237 QKLAHCLDQRPVS
+237 QKLSHCLDQRPIS
-250 KTCGALLLGGP
+250 KTCGALLLGSA

-274 PSQGPASRQQRA
+274 PSQGLSGRQQRA

-329 SMRRR
+329 SLRKRISNDKSD
-334 LAQESQKVDEA
+334 LNASS
-345 GKCLSPKLVKNISY
+345 SPKDCPSTSSNISY
-359 EQNLSENCN
+359 DHCE
-368 VPQESLYSNVFPEI
+368 ESLYSNVFPET
-382 VASPSGDAKR
+382 VLSPSVESKKFVPT
-392 SSETPPIPSLPVNP
+392 TPNLPPNP
-406 RTIIADAYLEKLKSD
+406 RTVIADAYLEKLKSD
-421 PEIQIA
+421 SEIQIA

-433 ETNPDD
+433 EMNPDD

-451 IDPPK
+451 IEPPK
-456 TSLFILIDSID
+456 TSLFIIIDSID
-467 EHSFVYSN
+467 EHSFNYSN
-475 STLTRS
+475 STLTRC
-481 KPRERSSQSKTIA
+481 KPRERTSQSKTIA

-549 LARLDQENS
+549 LSRLDQEQN

-591 VSDNFIVL
+591 VSDKFIIL

-614 WLCQRLFNRRQ
+614 WLSQRLFNRKQ
-625 FAKVQPI
+625 FAKVQPL
-632 LNVILAAKCALSEPL
+632 LNVILAAKCSLTESL
-647 LFDIIKVYSPKMS
+647 LYDIIKVYNPKITTE
-660 YDDFKKRFHLI
+660 DFKKRYDLLK
-671 RRVIVVSKSGAMRL
+671 RVLVVSKTGNISL

-709 HGHCILAMYYTL
+709 HGHCILAMYYTI
-721 HAKLL
+721 HAKYL

-735 FHLTRMEQYLSEKPS
+735 FHLTRMEQYLLEQNNPKTQSLSYKLTHEKS
-750 QKWEN
+750 KHSSN
-755 SLEKTSTEIYSD
+755 THSSDKTEHYPD
-767 LKALQELTKNYEK
+767 LKMSPQELAKLPIK
-780 ELTYEME
+780 ETSLNSTPLDGNPPKSEQCEFNLDLELKKLDNFE
-787 NLETSFVET
+787 NL
-796 ENSQNVDDSQANP
+796 
-809 EVDDVKNESKFESIN
+809 N
-824 LKSPSSERNPIYA
+824 LKSPAVEKDIYA
-837 EISKIKKGKRTKNT
+837 EVNKVKKEAKGFLHQNSGMPTV
-851 NLPLESSPLQNDFNS
+851 LPQNLESTVAN
-866 SATNSSTLQESTSKS
+866 EVSTSKS
-881 PLDVHTLTVLWLID
+881 GAQDESKVLDIHTLIQLWLIL

-913 NFGAFLPTDPK
+913 NFGAFLPTDQK

-929 LESGAMEQ
+929 LEAGAVEQ
-937 TDLDGCEYESQMSL
+937 TDVEGCEYQSQISL

-957 QSPEPL
+957 VSPDPL
-963 FDVHDLHGQAAL
+963 FNLHEMHGQAAL
-975 HVAARLGQAQVVK
+975 HVAARLGQTEVVK

-994 ANADQADVDGWT
+994 AGVDEADIDGWT

-1011 AWGGA
+1011 AWGGHTE
-1016 ILRLVVELLVRHSCA
+1016 VVELLVKHGCT

-1055 KILLQNGAN
+1055 KILLQHGAE

-1084 SEIVEHLLNFG
+1084 NEIVDHLLDYG

-1129 ERGATVDHKDKEGMT
+1129 ERGAFVDHEDKEGMT
-1144 PLLVAA
+1144 PLLVAS

-1158 ELLLENEGD
+1158 EILLENEAD
-1167 VDHCDHGGRSPLWAA
+1167 VDHTDHSGRSPLWAA

-1217 QGCVEVVRQLLDRGL
+1217 QGCVEVVKQLLDRGL

-1245 HYSAF
+1245 HYAAF
-1250 EGHQEVCEALLEAG
+1250 EGHQDVCETLLEAG
-1264 ARVDETDNEGKAP
+1264 ARIDETDNEGKAA
-1277 LALAAQGYFIQQ
+1277 LVLAAQGGHTSLVTIFLEKYCAPVDQRPHDGKTALRLAALEGHYDIVQILLQNGADIDAKDADGRSTLYVLSLDDRLAMCKYFIQQ
-1289 GANVETRDLEGR
+1289 GADVETRDLEGR

-1306 SAWQGHTEMVN
+1306 SSWQGHLEMVN
-1317 LLLTYGKAQVDACD
+1317 LLLKYGKVQVDACD

-1343 QGHSDIVKML
+1343 QGHSEIVKLL
-1353 LEHGALPDHTC
+1353 LENGALPDHTC

-1370 LGIAAQEGHELCVV
+1370 LGIAAQEGHEACVV

-1415 VRLLEEYNA
+1415 VRLLEEYSS
-1424 RSHKMAHTSS
+1424 RSHKVAHTSS

-1449 SCAILYPGTGGV
+1449 SCAILYPSA
-1461 SDWSDQQRR
+1461 SDWTDQQRR
-1470 SMVSLGNHSSNSKS
+1470 SMISLGNHSSNSKS
-1484 SSNLTGSSHSSRH
+1484 SSNLTNSSHSSRH
-1497 GDRQRETTQ
+1497 GECSRENTQ
-1506 STQPMSFTQQLQQCS
+1506 NTQPLSFTQKLQQCS
-1521 RGGKTRPLSKL
+1521 RGAKTRPLSKV

-1547 PPLSPVHDAPN
+1547 PPLSPVHDTPN
-1558 MFGAMNIYQPV
+1558 IFGAMNIYQPV
-1569 LRHNNF
+1569 LRHNF

-1595 SSSSPFS
+1595 SSSSPNS
-1602 KDKKSD
+1602 KNDKKNEEDS
-1608 QTENSNSKSSSF
+1608 SKNK
-1620 CFFDSNQKP
+1620 SNQKS

-1644 NVKNGLDTAAA
+1644 NVKNGLDSAAA
-1655 NLRKSASGANPASK
+1655 NLRKSTSSANPASK
-1669 TNSFHWRKET
+1669 TNSFHWRRET

>member
-1 MNVVAF
+1 MRSTMMA
-7 GEICYMLTPKGENSA
+7 CY
-22 QLKNNKNINYAQST
+22 
-36 ASEWIRYPATEGRT
+36 
-50 PIRILWTRRC
+50 
-60 ITKRAALKTLA
+60 
-71 SHYRVHNMQRQPG
+71 
-84 CPTHALLIAITP
+84 
-96 RRRLNTPSPA
+96 
-106 APTEDM
+106 
-112 DSSCHRGSTWGSYSD
+112 
-127 STWNTP
+127 
-133 FAAYH
+133 
-138 IEVRNKWDSWDSRGL
+138 
-153 SRTQGNIEETGN
+153 
-165 DKGARN
+165 
-171 NMGTSCD
+171 
-178 KGILSDKGGPSNTVV
+178 
-193 LDSRAVAYRGSRF
+193 
-206 FDDMGMSIYKILR
+206 
-219 RMASQEDK
+219 EDK

-237 QKLAHCLDQRPVS
+237 QKLSHCLDQRPVS

-268 CSELCW
+268 CSEICW
-274 PSQGPASRQQRA
+274 PSQGPSGRQQRA

-297 QGHNE
+297 AGQNE

-316 QILNHSTESHKER
+316 QILNHSTESQRER
-329 SMRRR
+329 SIRRK
-334 LAQESQKVDEA
+334 LANDAKCTEGASKATNISQDPSNLY
-345 GKCLSPKLVKNISY
+345 GNLYTDSLSPTLDTKKV
-359 EQNLSENCN
+359 SE
-368 VPQESLYSNVFPEI
+368 
-382 VASPSGDAKR
+382 A
-392 SSETPPIPSLPVNP
+392 TPPIPNLPVNP
-406 RTIIADAYLEKLKSD
+406 RTLIADAYLEKLKSD
-421 PEIQIA
+421 PEIQFA

-433 ETNPDD
+433 ELNPDD

-456 TSLFILIDSID
+456 TSLFILVDSID
-467 EHSFVYSN
+467 EHSFIYSN
-475 STLTRS
+475 STLTKS
-481 KPRERSSQSKTIA
+481 KPRERSSQSRTIA

-614 WLCQRLFNRRQ
+614 WLSQRLFNRRQ
-625 FAKVQPI
+625 FAKVQPL
-632 LNVILAAKCALSEPL
+632 LNVILAAKCALNEAL
-647 LFDIIKVYSPKMS
+647 LFDIMKVYNSKMTLE
-660 YDDFKKRFHLI
+660 DFKKRFHLLKRI
-671 RRVIVVSKSGAMRL
+671 LVISKTGTIKL

-709 HGHCILAMYYTL
+709 HGHCTLAMYYSL
-721 HAKLL
+721 QAKYLS
-726 NNQEIYDYA
+726 NQEIYDYA
-735 FHLTRMEQYLSEKPS
+735 FHLSRMEQYLSQVPN
-750 QKWEN
+750 QKCTNLVYKLNKDRPNVYGEN
-755 SLEKTSTEIYSD
+755 SLEKTTSEVYAD
-767 LKALQELTKNYEK
+767 LKALQNVTKYEN
-780 ELTYEME
+780 TYDNCGGGEALDTSFIDTE
-787 NLETSFVET
+787 GSPHHNLETNDLNAKDFDKY
-796 ENSQNVDDSQANP
+796 ENIPLASPCS
-809 EVDDVKNESKFESIN
+809 ESRP
-824 LKSPSSERNPIYA
+824 KSPIYGV
-837 EISKIKKGKRTKNT
+837 INKSRTKNEKAKNSANVVMNKDFT
-851 NLPLESSPLQNDFNS
+851 GFSIQKLDAPNDLNGT
-866 SATNSSTLQESTSKS
+866 SAKSEEPSKN
-881 PLDVHTLTVLWLID
+881 PLDVHTLIVLWLITN
-895 SGCNVEECLLEG
+895 GANVEECLLEG

-913 NFGAFLPTDPK
+913 NFGAFLPTDQK

-929 LESGAMEQ
+929 LEAGAVEQ
-937 TDLDGCEYESQMSL
+937 ADPEDGDYESQLSL
-951 ASTSSE
+951 VTSSTE
-957 QSPEPL
+957 PSPEPL
-963 FDVHDLHGQAAL
+963 FDLHDLHGQAAL

-988 VLLEAG
+988 VLLQAG
-994 ANADQADVDGWT
+994 ADVDQADGDGWT

-1011 AWGGA
+1011 AWGGHTE
-1016 ILRLVVELLVRHSCA
+1016 VVELLVKHGCA

-1055 KILLQNGAN
+1055 KILLENGAN

-1084 SEIVEHLLNFG
+1084 AEIVEHLLNHG
-1095 ADINHADADGRTALS
+1095 ADINHADADGRTAIS

-1118 SPGVNVVSTLL
+1118 SPGANVVVTLL
-1129 ERGATVDHKDKEGMT
+1129 ERGATVDHRDKEGMT
-1144 PLLVAA
+1144 PLLVAS
-1150 FEGHRDVC
+1150 FEGHKEVC
-1158 ELLLENEGD
+1158 ELLLESEAD
-1167 VDHCDHGGRSPLWAA
+1167 VDHCDNGGRSPLWAA

-1217 QGCVEVVRQLLDRGL
+1217 QGCVEVVKQLLDRGL

-1245 HYSAF
+1245 HYAAF
-1250 EGHQEVCEALLEAG
+1250 EGHQDVCEALLEAG
-1264 ARVDETDNEGKAP
+1264 ARIDEVDNEGKAALVLASQGGHTTLVSLFLDKYNAP
-1277 LALAAQGYFIQQ
+1277 CDQRPHDGKTALRLAALEAHYDIVQILISHGADLDSKDADGRSTLYVLALDNRLVMGKFFIQQ
-1289 GANVETRDLEGR
+1289 GADVETRDLEGR

-1306 SAWQGHTEMVN
+1306 SAWQGHTEMVA
-1317 LLLTYGKAQVDACD
+1317 LLLTCGHAQVDAVD

-1343 QGHSDIVKML
+1343 QGHHEIVKLL
-1353 LEHGALPDHTC
+1353 LENGAIPDHTC

-1415 VRLLEEYNA
+1415 VRLLEEHNM

-1434 SANSITSASTAETKP
+1434 SANSITSVGSTAETKAC
-1449 SCAILYPGTGGV
+1449 SAVLYPGPGA
-1461 SDWSDQQRR
+1461 SDWSDHQRR

-1484 SSNLTGSSHSSRH
+1484 SSNLTGSSHSSKH
-1497 GDRQRETTQ
+1497 GDRPRETVPNP
-1506 STQPMSFTQQLQQCS
+1506 QPLSFTQQLQQCT

-1547 PPLSPVHDAPN
+1547 PPLSPVHDPPN
-1558 MFGAMNIYQPV
+1558 VFVIGAMNIYQPV
-1569 LRHNNF
+1569 LRHNNYF
-1575 AKAPDTHFARD
+1575 ANMSDTHFARD

-1595 SSSSPFS
+1595 SGSSSSS
-1602 KDKKSD
+1602 KTDKK
-1608 QTENSNSKSSSF
+1608 TENSNISSGNS
-1620 CFFDSNQKP
+1620 KP

-1655 NLRKSASGANPASK
+1655 NFRKSTSSSNPSTK